1 MESISSTV
9 QEILA
14 ISIYEINAL
23 MLNKVVATDKIIN
36 IFVVKLISNGNF
48 LIKTISPIQ
57 ILIKLTLVITVVLF
71 IGFKLKDC
79 VIID

>member
-14 ISIYEINAL
+14 ISIYERHAL

-48 LIKTISPIQ
+48 LIKTISPTQ

-71 IGFKLKDC
+71 IGFKFKDC